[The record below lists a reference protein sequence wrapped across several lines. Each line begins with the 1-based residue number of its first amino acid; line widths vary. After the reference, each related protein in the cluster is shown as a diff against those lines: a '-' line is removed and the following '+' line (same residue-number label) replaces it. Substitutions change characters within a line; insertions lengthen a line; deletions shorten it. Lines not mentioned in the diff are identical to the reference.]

1 VVGDGEKQKEPS
13 VQLAMYRASSF
24 LWARIP
30 FTISVRVFSNIVA
43 GGGGALAF
51 L

>member
-1 VVGDGEKQKEPS
+1 MGAERLLG
-13 VQLAMYRASSF
+13 LWRACG
-24 LWARIP
+24 
-30 FTISVRVFSNIVA
+30 TISVRVFSNIVA